1 MIMWKRWLLGAILLS
16 FAHATHAVL
25 KIEIT
30 KGIAGALP
38 LAIVPFETNGA
49 ALSIAQRV
57 DNIIEANLER
67 SGYFSPI
74 PRSDFLAW
82 PTEASQVRCKDWSIL
97 GAENIVIGSIRPVG
111 NAYEVRYVLYDVLR
125 CTQIQGQRFRVHDNQ
140 LRKLA
145 HQISDQ
151 IYLAL
156 TGTQGAFSTSI
167 AYVTAMRDTRG
178 NHRYMLH
185 VADSD
190 GYAPKTIMTSKH
202 SLISPAWSPDGSKI
216 AYATFEHGP
225 VTVYVQDLATGKR
238 QRLVHTKDQVSAPAW
253 SPDGRKLAV
262 VISRKGRRDIY
273 IVDLATRGLKQLTH
287 TSAANFNTEPVW
299 APDGKS
305 IVYTSHSG
313 GRPQLYRVN
322 VDGGRAKRITFE
334 GKYNT
339 RGTFSP
345 DGKLLAMVHGDRSGY
360 HIAVLELET
369 GTFRVLTET
378 GLDES
383 PTFAPNGSMILYAT
397 RSRKRGVLAAVS
409 TDGRVSQR
417 YELLEGWDAREPAW
431 GPFLKP

>member
-1 MIMWKRWLLGAILLS
+1 MWKKWITLILLLVFS
-16 FAHATHAVL
+16 NQSHGVL

-30 KGIAGALP
+30 KGVAGALP
-38 LAIVPFETNGA
+38 IAIVPFETNGA
-49 ALSIAQRV
+49 VLNSAQRI
-57 DNIIEANLER
+57 DNIIQANLAR

-74 PRSDFLAW
+74 PKSDFLAW
-82 PTEASQVRCKDWSIL
+82 PTEASHVRCKDWSIL
-97 GAENIVIGSIRPVG
+97 GAENIVIGSIRPIG
-111 NAYEVRYVLYDVLR
+111 NAYEVRYVLFDVLR
-125 CTQIQGQRFRVHDNQ
+125 CAQIEGQRFRVHDNQ

-151 IYLAL
+151 IYEAL
-156 TGTQGAFSTSI
+156 TGTPGAFSTSI
-167 AYVTAMRDTRG
+167 AYVTALRNTRG
-178 NHRYMLH
+178 KPRFALQ

-190 GYAPKTIMTSKH
+190 GYAPKTIMGFSEDPI
-202 SLISPAWSPDGSKI
+202 ISPAWSPDGSKI

-225 VTVYVQDLATGKR
+225 VTVYVQDVASGER
-238 QRLVHTKDQVSAPAW
+238 QRLLNTRNQVSSPAW

-262 VISRKGRRDIY
+262 VMSRKGRRDIY
-273 IVDLATRGLKQLTH
+273 IVDMATRGLQQLTR
-287 TSAANFNTEPVW
+287 TSSANFNTEPVW
-299 APDGKS
+299 SPDGKT
-305 IVYTSHSG
+305 IVYTAHSG
-313 GRPQLYRVN
+313 GRPQLYQIDLSTKRV
-322 VDGGRAKRITFE
+322 KRLTFE

-345 DGKLLAMVHGDRSGY
+345 DGKLLAMVHGDSSGY

-397 RSRKRGVLAAVS
+397 RDRRRGVLAAVS
-409 TDGRVSQR
+409 ADGRVSQR
-417 YELLEGWDAREPAW
+417 YELLDGGDAREPAW

>member
-1 MIMWKRWLLGAILLS
+1 MWKQWVILFVFLVFS
-16 FAHATHAVL
+16 QHSHAVL

-30 KGIAGALP
+30 KGVAGALP
-38 LAIVPFETNGA
+38 IAIVPFETNGA
-49 ALSIAQRV
+49 ALNSAQRI
-57 DNIIEANLER
+57 DNIIQANLGR

-74 PRSDFLAW
+74 PKSDFLAW

-97 GAENIVIGSIRPVG
+97 GAENIVIGSIRPIG
-111 NAYEVRYVLYDVLR
+111 IAYEVRYVLFDVLR
-125 CTQIQGQRFRVHDNQ
+125 CTQIEGQRFRVHDNQ

-151 IYLAL
+151 VYEAL
-156 TGTQGAFSTSI
+156 TGTPGAFSTSI
-167 AYVTAMRDTRG
+167 AYVTALRDTRG
-178 NHRYMLH
+178 NPRYALQ

-190 GYAPKTIMTSKH
+190 GYAPKTIITSKE
-202 SLISPAWSPDGSKI
+202 SLISPAWSPDGTQI
-216 AYATFEHGP
+216 AYASFEHGP
-225 VTVYVQDLATGKR
+225 VTVYVQDVATGER
-238 QRLVHTKDQVSAPAW
+238 QRLLNTRDQVSAPAW

-262 VISRKGRRDIY
+262 VISRKGRRDVY
-273 IVDLATRGLKQLTH
+273 VVNMSTRGLTQLTK
-287 TSAANFNTEPVW
+287 TSSANFNTEPVW

-313 GRPQLYRVN
+313 GRPQLYRV
-322 VDGGRAKRITFE
+322 DLQSKRAKRLTFE

-345 DGKLLAMVHGDRSGY
+345 DGKLLAMVHGDSSGY

-397 RSRKRGVLAAVS
+397 RDRKRGVLAAVS
-409 TDGRVSQR
+409 ADGRVSQR
-417 YELLEGWDAREPAW
+417 YALLDGGDAREPAW